1 MQVVVD
7 GKLATFPLGQ
17 SGKFVRIL
25 DEEGKGRTLL
35 ASWGNLAYQK
45 RDQIVLASCHPPL
58 SLQNKSFDPDFRSWR
73 QRLDEFE
80 NEVVGQFLPRPK
92 RD

>member
-35 ASWGNLAYQK
+35 AS
-45 RDQIVLASCHPPL
+45 
-58 SLQNKSFDPDFRSWR
+58 
-73 QRLDEFE
+73 
-80 NEVVGQFLPRPK
+80 
-92 RD
+92 